1 MELSV
6 GLPEYTVGGVTS
18 SVAIHAAPNFSYF
31 LPYSL
36 LSEQLLSNKT
46 SGTIISVKK
55 ELNLLKEFIRP
66 QSANYSAGIYG
77 IV

>member
-6 GLPEYTVGGVTS
+6 GLSEDTVGAVTS
-18 SVAIHAAPNFSYF
+18 SLAIHVAPNFSSF

-36 LSEQLLSNKT
+36 LSEQLIRKKT

-55 ELNLLKEFIRP
+55 ELNLLEEFIRP
-66 QSANYSAGIYG
+66 LSANFSDGNYG